1 MGVCLTPHFSL
12 PSAASDANITDAP
25 VPLGGDT
32 VRKINMAT
40 AGVSQ
45 LVFEYLIALMIG
57 LVVRTTYRRVTDGR
71 TDKHVAV
78 GKTSLC
84 YRRHRLLRRSS
95 MNK

>member
-1 MGVCLTPHFSL
+1 MLY
-12 PSAASDANITDAP
+12 P

-57 LVVRTTYRRVTDGR
+57 LVVQTKYRRVTDGR

-78 GKTSLC
+78 EKTSLC